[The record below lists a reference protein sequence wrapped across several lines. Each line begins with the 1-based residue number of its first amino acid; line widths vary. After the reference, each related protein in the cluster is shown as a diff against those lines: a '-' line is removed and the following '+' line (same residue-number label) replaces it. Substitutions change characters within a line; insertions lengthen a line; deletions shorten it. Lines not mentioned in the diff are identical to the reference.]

1 MNIRLLLSV
10 MLIALVFSVAPA
22 RQEGAPPATVHA
34 KFDPTRDPA
43 RDLKDA
49 IALAQKTGRRI
60 LLDVGGEWCIWCHRL
75 DSLYIRNPELDKY
88 LNDHYVVV
96 KVNVSKENKNEAFLA
111 QYPKI
116 PGYPHL
122 FVLDSDGKFLHSQDT
137 GVLESGKGHD
147 PAKVLGF
154 LQEWAKPVKKL

>member
-1 MNIRLLLSV
+1 MNIRSVISSILFLLL
-10 MLIALVFSVAPA
+10 IAVAPA
-22 RQEGAPPATVHA
+22 RPQSTQPGAHA

-43 RDLKDA
+43 KDLKEA
-49 IALAQKTGRRI
+49 IVEAQKTDRRI

-75 DSLYIRNPELDKY
+75 DSLYIRNPDLDKY

-96 KVNVSKENKNEAFLA
+96 KVNVSKENKNEAFLT
-111 QYPKI
+111 QYPKV

-122 FVLDSDGKFLHSQDT
+122 FVLDTDGKFLHSQDT

-147 PAKVLGF
+147 PAKVLAF
-154 LQEWAKPVKKL
+154 LQKWAKPTQQQ